1 MVSFAAKRRVATRG
15 IEQVGLPRSQR
26 RGAEAAY
33 REDEAARGRGDRK
46 TWNYPDRIY
55 RAVRTR
61 PLLVIHLLAIGEA
74 DEDLSGETPVVAWS
88 ISFPKT
94 VNPEEAV
101 EYVVNSTW
109 FRDHVGDEDSD
120 DDE

>member
-1 MVSFAAKRRVATRG
+1 MGLTQSKR
-15 IEQVGLPRSQR
+15 L
-26 RGAEAAY
+26 GAESAY
-33 REDEAARGRGDRK
+33 RDRESARGRGDRE

-55 RAVRTR
+55 RAVRAR
-61 PLLVIHLLAIGEA
+61 PLLAIHLLAIGEA
-74 DEDLSGETPVVAWS
+74 DDDLSGETPVVAWS

-94 VNPEEAV
+94 DGREESV

-109 FRDHVGDEDSD
+109 FQDHVGDDDSD